1 MASFALVGQ
10 EQVVQ
15 LLSHV
20 PTLGLVL
27 FLFLQNPVVPSL
39 LGNMTRAFV
48 DTEEEGGILQSTGAT
63 FNCPDQGG
71 GSGDGSG
78 ARGHLVNQIQRVRVR
93 SLEWRMAATFLAQ
106 GHMKLPFTEMGKD
119 GKESKKEVWGRRDQS
134 LADSVHFEMP
144 VRHPSVQE
152 GMWQLD
158 I

>member
-1 MASFALVGQ
+1 MRVASFAPVGQ

-27 FLFLQNPVVPSL
+27 FLFLPNPVVPSL

-48 DTEEEGGILQSTGAT
+48 DAEEEGGILQSTGAT

-71 GSGDGSG
+71 GGGDGSG
-78 ARGHLVNQIQRVRVR
+78 ARGHLVNRIQRVRMR

-106 GHMKLPFTEMGKD
+106 GYMKLPFTEMGKD
-119 GKESKKEVWGRRDQS
+119 GKESKKEVWGRRD
-134 LADSVHFEMP
+134 
-144 VRHPSVQE
+144 
-152 GMWQLD
+152 
-158 I
+158 

>member
-1 MASFALVGQ
+1 MASFAPVGQ

-27 FLFLQNPVVPSL
+27 FLFLPNPVVPSL

-48 DTEEEGGILQSTGAT
+48 DAEEEGGILQSTGAT

-71 GSGDGSG
+71 GGGDGSG
-78 ARGHLVNQIQRVRVR
+78 ARGHLVNRIQRVRMR

-106 GHMKLPFTEMGKD
+106 GYMKLPFTEMGKD
-119 GKESKKEVWGRRDQS
+119 GKESKYG
-134 LADSVHFEMP
+134 
-144 VRHPSVQE
+144 PSWYYLHMAPGYLVEQPL
-152 GMWQLD
+152 LD
-158 I
+158 ISHHKLDRFTD